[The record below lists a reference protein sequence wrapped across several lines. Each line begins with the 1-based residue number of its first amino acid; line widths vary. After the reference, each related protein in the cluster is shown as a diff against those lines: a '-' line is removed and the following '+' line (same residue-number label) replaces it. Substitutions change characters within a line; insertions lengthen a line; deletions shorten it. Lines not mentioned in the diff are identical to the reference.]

1 MDWVALAA
9 IFCIFGIPMSIP
21 IIKILTKHQREM
33 LEMRIRLQ
41 QGDGVVRGEI
51 QELRREIQALR
62 ETSMQ
67 YDLSFDAA
75 LQRLEQRVARTEQN
89 TTIRPTYQ
97 NGYGNGYGNSY
108 ENNEADGV
116 INTHSG
122 N

>member
-1 MDWVALAA
+1 MHDLTALFA

-21 IIKILTKHQREM
+21 LFNIWTKHQREM
-33 LEMRIRLQ
+33 LQLRLQLQ
-41 QGDGVVRGEI
+41 QGDGNAHTDL
-51 QELRREIQALR
+51 QALRQEIQALR

-89 TTIRPTYQ
+89 TTFRP
-97 NGYGNGYGNSY
+97 SY
-108 ENNEADGV
+108 EAVETNGITNQAN
-116 INTHSG
+116 IHSG